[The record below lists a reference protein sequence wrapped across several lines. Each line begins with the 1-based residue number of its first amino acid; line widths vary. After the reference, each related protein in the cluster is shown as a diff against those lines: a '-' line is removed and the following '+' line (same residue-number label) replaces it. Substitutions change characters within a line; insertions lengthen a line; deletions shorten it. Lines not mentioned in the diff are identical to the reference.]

1 MNCQTNCTQ
10 DKLHGS
16 LLSTPKKRSLSCIRH
31 TKCNVKDFTNMVMSI
46 LFYLRRNI
54 SSLGVQYLNQNYN
67 KVIITLSP
75 VIQITDIFM
84 PAKQRKH
91 FVTVFKST
99 VFSVTSPKCLFK
111 HFFIEKAFFFKR
123 V

>member
-1 MNCQTNCTQ
+1 
-10 DKLHGS
+10 
-16 LLSTPKKRSLSCIRH
+16 
-31 TKCNVKDFTNMVMSI
+31 MVMSI

-111 HFFIEKAFFFKR
+111 QFFIEKAFFFKR